1 MQRGEEEP
9 SWRSVEVEEG
19 SSAVIARGFSED
31 AASEID
37 QARFRKAVRHLLS
50 ENARL
55 RSVLGHCPKGI
66 AVLDEH
72 GHLCG
77 YNREFVE
84 LVGKAPSLGEPVFE
98 HFSPTDRDLLR
109 TVIQRAG
116 TSRKAAA
123 VVRIEQ
129 NGESTREIEFLAAT
143 LPSSGD
149 RSIGVVL
156 AGEDRT
162 TVVDDELVRLTL
174 EDANR
179 RDAFALAQFAV
190 RKDAETLRQTALTA
204 LRAAPASDAVER
216 AIRALEAQ
224 GSYLSAQVPDRIS
237 MRPRGV
243 TDIGGAARRAA
254 RLSWIGRA
262 RRRVAVDVQIDTP
275 LSVLCSETDV
285 VQVLSNV
292 LTNSVQAIEDADRF
306 GWVTITAEPGD
317 AMVEVSI
324 RDNGKGMA
332 PRALQQCF
340 TPGSDS
346 GDDGQGLGLVIAKTI
361 VEACGGSIRALSEP
375 DRGTTIVV
383 SLPAALGSDPERTP

>member
-1 MQRGEEEP
+1 MQRGAEEP

-19 SSAVIARGFSED
+19 TSAAIARGLSED
-31 AASEID
+31 VASEID
-37 QARFRKAVRHLLS
+37 HARFRKAVRDLMS

-72 GHLCG
+72 GNLRG

-84 LVGKAPSLGEPVFE
+84 LLGKSPALGEPVFE
-98 HFSPTDRDLLR
+98 HFSPTDRELLR

-123 VVRIEQ
+123 VVRIEHAA
-129 NGESTREIEFLAAT
+129 ETAREIEFLCAT

-162 TVVDDELVRLTL
+162 TAVDDELVRLTL
-174 EDANR
+174 DDANR

-190 RKDAETLRQTALTA
+190 RKDAEALRETALSA
-204 LRAAPASDAVER
+204 LRAAPSCDAVTQ
-216 AIRALEAQ
+216 AVAALEAQ
-224 GSYLSAQVPDRIS
+224 AAYLSNRVPDRIS
-237 MRPRGV
+237 IRPRGV
-243 TDIGGAARRAA
+243 ADIGSAARRAA
-254 RLSWIGRA
+254 RLSFIGRA
-262 RRRVAVDVQIDTP
+262 RRRVAVDVQIDKP
-275 LSVLCSETDV
+275 LAVQCAEADL
-285 VQVLSNV
+285 VQVLSNI
-292 LTNSVQAIEDADRF
+292 LTESVQAIEEADRF
-306 GWVTITAEPGD
+306 GWVTISAEPVD
-317 AMVEVSI
+317 ADTVEVSV

-332 PRALQQCF
+332 PRALQQCLQ
-340 TPGSDS
+340 PSAQDA
-346 GDDGQGLGLVIAKTI
+346 DGEGLGLVIAKTI

-383 SLPAALGSDPERTP
+383 TLAAAKNDDRG